1 MVRGRDAAD
10 VAMITAFGDDQLTQ
24 FKVSTGEVDPVT
36 SETDLVEALQIRP
49 DTEALVLAPSSGRLI
64 V

>member
-10 VAMITAFGDDQLTQ
+10 VAMITAFGNYQLKQ
-24 FKVSTGEVDPVT
+24 FKVWTDGVDQSI
-36 SETDLVEALQIRP
+36 SESELGKALRSRP

-64 V
+64 A